1 MDQNNFSWNAT
12 AFFKRLVQKNRLAVD
27 GKFEFRS
34 VSSLEGFL
42 TALPGLLSMKGMVAV
57 CDTSDGRLSLDN
69 TPHNR
74 RVKTIYL
81 ARRHKVDSDEEREAA
96 MAMLRELFRQFMSV
110 LMQEKIR
117 LEQQAI
123 IIDSNIAFQEIDK
136 YFFTGAACACFHIT
150 VSTFTNLAYNPDE
163 WIEPML

>member
-1 MDQNNFSWNAT
+1 MEQSSFNWNAT
-12 AFFKRLVQKNRLAVD
+12 AFFKRLTENNRLAVD

-42 TALPGLLSMKGMVAV
+42 TALPGLVSMKGMVAV

-74 RVKTIYL
+74 RVKTVYL
-81 ARRHKVDSDEEREAA
+81 ARRHKVDSAGEREEA
-96 MAMLRELFRQFMSV
+96 MAVLRELFRQFMSV
-110 LMQEKIR
+110 LLQEKIR

-123 IIDSNIAFQEIDK
+123 IIDNNIAFQEIDK